1 MKKLTAKNLLI
12 AIGSIINS
20 FILGTIL
27 LVTYKKGMLSK
38 NIGINT
44 FIYWF
49 GWGFVIAPFLKLT
62 EFFLNRKDKHL
73 ETTGGL
79 IFIYFLYLSISGLAL
94 LLEKIG
100 VQFPNDR
107 SIAFILLL
115 AATILGFLVSFIVEL
130 FWSRKDNE
138 HFEKLKQEIKERN
151 NFGDKTQ

>member
-1 MKKLTAKNLLI
+1 MHH
-12 AIGSIINS
+12 
-20 FILGTIL
+20 F
-27 LVTYKKGMLSK
+27 
-38 NIGINT
+38 
-44 FIYWF
+44 F
-49 GWGFVIAPFLKLT
+49 KLT

-115 AATILGFLVSFIVEL
+115 AAIILGFLVSFIVEL
-130 FWSRKDNE
+130 FWSRKDDE